1 MSAGSIHRPRQRSGS
16 FFTDGGDSGHRFLF
30 RPRFGKL
37 YFPEAGRTE
46 YGRSFAD
53 GILWLFLALI
63 AGAVLMAGGLIFTE
77 PLARLLG
84 STETILPY
92 AMDYLRYILIG
103 APYMTASLVLN
114 NQLRFQGNAFYGMI
128 GIVVG
133 AVINIILDPV
143 LIFGMGMGIAG
154 AAVATII
161 SQFISFLI
169 FPNLPEGGRI
179 RVPWGNFRPDFH
191 FFKEVFRGGFP
202 SLCRQGLA
210 SVATIALNVAA
221 GVYGDAAIA
230 GMSIVSRIAMF
241 ANSAL
246 IGFGQGF
253 QPVCGFNYG
262 AKLYH
267 RVREAFYFCV
277 RYSAV
282 FLCAVSIAGYI
293 GAPELIGLFRK
304 GDMAVAAV
312 GTAALRFTCISF
324 TLNSWIV
331 MSNMMLQSIGILLPC
346 AET

>member
-1 MSAGSIHRPRQRSGS
+1 M
-16 FFTDGGDSGHRFLF
+16 
-30 RPRFGKL
+30 
-37 YFPEAGRTE
+37 
-46 YGRSFAD
+46 
-53 GILWLFLALI
+53 
-63 AGAVLMAGGLIFTE
+63 
-77 PLARLLG
+77 
-84 STETILPY
+84 
-92 AMDYLRYILIG
+92 
-103 APYMTASLVLN
+103 
-114 NQLRFQGNAFYGMI
+114 
-128 GIVVG
+128 
-133 AVINIILDPV
+133 
-143 LIFGMGMGIAG
+143 
-154 AAVATII
+154 
-161 SQFISFLI
+161 
-169 FPNLPEGGRI
+169 
-179 RVPWGNFRPDFH
+179 
-191 FFKEVFRGGFP
+191 
-202 SLCRQGLA
+202 
-210 SVATIALNVAA
+210 ATIALNVAA

-331 MSNMMLQSIGILLPC
+331 MSNMMLQSIGMATRASIVAAARQGLFFLPLIGILPSVLGLRGVEMCQMVSDILTFLLALPL
-346 AET
+346 ALGVLKKLKENRDEDIR